1 MNFIEEAAAL
11 QDTLLKYRRYFHQ
24 YPEVSRQEFNTAGK
38 IVEILSGLGLEVQSQ
53 VAHPLPGVVALLR
66 GGHPGPTVALR
77 ADMDA
82 LSQTEARDCPYRSR
96 NPGAQHGCG
105 HDAHMAIQLGAARL
119 LAAHQ
124 PELRGNVKFIFQPS
138 EEIYGGAEPMIQAG
152 VLENPQVDAIF
163 ALHVDSGFKTGE
175 IALSYGET
183 MASSDRLIIRVKG
196 KSAHGAY
203 PHEGNDA
210 IVTAAHL
217 IVALQSLISRC
228 KDTFQPA
235 VLSFGY
241 LEGGR
246 MPNSI
251 SDDVLIRGIL
261 RTLNPTTREFLIQRI
276 QQVVEGIGAGF
287 NSECVFERQKSYD
300 SLINDNG
307 LVDFQKSTA
316 ARLFGEDKIRF
327 LPHARMIVEDFAF
340 FAQAVPGAMCFLGTG
355 NPAKDTEYP
364 LHSTNF
370 DIDEEALSI
379 GTALQAALAW
389 DYLQNF

>member
-1 MNFIEEAAAL
+1 MDYL
-11 QDTLLKYRRYFHQ
+11 QQLTLHRRELHKIPEVNRELPKTKAYLRSVLDTLDCEIT
-24 YPEVSRQEFNTAGK
+24 EVME
-38 IVEILSGLGLEVQSQ
+38 SGLC
-53 VAHPLPGVVALLR
+53 AYFDR
-66 GGHPGPTVALR
+66 GQETTTAYR

-327 LPHARMIVEDFAF
+327 LPHARICLLYTSHAAAGYAAAAHSGGRRD
-340 FAQAVPGAMCFLGTG
+340 PGGT
-355 NPAKDTEYP
+355 P
-364 LHSTNF
+364 LF
-370 DIDEEALSI
+370 
-379 GTALQAALAW
+379 
-389 DYLQNF
+389 